1 MFEKSAKTQYKVGFE
16 ISQLEQLIKELPFK
30 IIDIVSESEEEFHLI
45 DFKVIKDPNILMQ
58 SIRDYY
64 YIGKYMKSRTKYS
77 EAFADRLTSLINL
90 LKNAKKIIKD
100 LLEIQKAVIFYSPLF
115 ALKVAH
121 FIKNFMIFLIK
132 FKKGMENFLD
142 KENFVTYHK
151 IFENE
156 QKILTDLSSVFFAF
170 FSFFCNNLNFFR

>member
-1 MFEKSAKTQYKVGFE
+1 
-16 ISQLEQLIKELPFK
+16 
-30 IIDIVSESEEEFHLI
+30 
-45 DFKVIKDPNILMQ
+45 MQ

-115 ALKVAH
+115 ALKVS
-121 FIKNFMIFLIK
+121 FS
-132 FKKGMENFLD
+132 KGIPFD
-142 KENFVTYHK
+142 
-151 IFENE
+151 
-156 QKILTDLSSVFFAF
+156 
-170 FSFFCNNLNFFR
+170 FSFKIHKGNGEFFG